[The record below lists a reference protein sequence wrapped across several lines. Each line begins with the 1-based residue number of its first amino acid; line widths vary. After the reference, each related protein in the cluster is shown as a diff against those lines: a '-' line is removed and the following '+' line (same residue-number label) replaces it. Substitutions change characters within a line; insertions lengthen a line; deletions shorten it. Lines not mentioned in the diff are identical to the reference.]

1 MKAPMLAVE
10 APKDLKFP
18 VLASAKLD
26 GIRGIVEDGVLYSRS
41 GKPIPNLFVQ
51 AFFKEHAEE
60 LEGLDGE
67 LIVGPPNAKDVYLKT
82 NSAVMTIKGEPD
94 FNFYVFDW
102 VNTPTLP
109 YIERMRMIEEKSY
122 TARIVVLQQLEIT
135 NDTELTS
142 YEEKCLQ
149 LGYEGLIVRSP
160 TAPYKHGRSTARE
173 GYLLKVRRFSDSEAE
188 IIGFQEEMENTNLA
202 KEDVFGHTERSSA
215 KSGMVGK
222 DTLGAVRVR
231 DLKTGVEFSVGS
243 GFTADQ
249 RKDFWIARKLLFGK
263 IIKYRYFEVGV
274 KDAPRFPTFHGF
286 RDKIDMS

>member
-26 GIRGIVEDGVLYSRS
+26 GIRGIVEGGVLYSRS
-41 GKPIPNLFVQ
+41 GKPIPNKFVQ

-67 LIVGPPNAKDVYLKT
+67 LIVGAPNAVDVYLKT
-82 NSAVMTIKGEPD
+82 NSAVMSIAGEPD

-109 YIERMRMIEEKSY
+109 YTERMRRIEEKTY
-122 TARIVVLQQLEIT
+122 TARIVILQQVEID
-135 NDTELTS
+135 NDADLRA

-188 IIGFQEEMENTNLA
+188 IIGFHEEMENTNEA
-202 KEDVFGHTERSSA
+202 KEGIFGHTERSSE
-215 KSGMVGK
+215 KSGMVPKG
-222 DTLGAVRVR
+222 TLGAVEVK
-231 DLKTGVEFSVGS
+231 DLKTGVIFQIGRAHV
-243 GFTADQ
+243 
-249 RKDFWIARKLLFGK
+249 
-263 IIKYRYFEVGV
+263 
-274 KDAPRFPTFHGF
+274 
-286 RDKIDMS
+286 